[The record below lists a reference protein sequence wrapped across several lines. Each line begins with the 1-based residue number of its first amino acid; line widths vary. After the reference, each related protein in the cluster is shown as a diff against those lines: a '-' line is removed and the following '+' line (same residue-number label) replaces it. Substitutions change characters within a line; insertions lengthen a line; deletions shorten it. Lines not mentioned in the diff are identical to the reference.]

1 MTYRSITIEVK
12 LRLIIMLTVVA
23 ALILACASIL
33 TYDQLAFR
41 SSMQRDLA
49 ILAET
54 VGSNSTAAI
63 TFGDQK
69 AAADLLAGLK
79 ANSHI
84 MGACIISTDG
94 KLFATYRRNRE
105 GEGCSTLSLPG
116 DES

>member
-79 ANSHI
+79 AMLEQNVVLNLVADHYP
-84 MGACIISTDG
+84 DVR
-94 KLFATYRRNRE
+94 K
-105 GEGCSTLSLPG
+105 PQ
-116 DES
+116 